1 MPRVSIEGLRFYY
14 QQSGAGPDVVLLH
27 GVSGNMAIWPLIN
40 LMPTLATDFRVTAYD
55 LRGHGYS
62 DTPPSGYTSADMAG
76 DLVKIQQA
84 LGLGPMYVLGHSFG
98 GVIALHAAV
107 LYPGSIAG
115 LILSDPYFPALR
127 HLERHIGQWSGW
139 QEYKE
144 QANRAGLEVTEEDWF
159 DVGLLFKQAA
169 QLPPERQKRFRNE
182 LGLAA
187 LERLT
192 RLAATTCG
200 DDVKAV
206 AGLTEERI
214 RSVQHPTI
222 ALYGEHSP
230 FLATCRYL
238 AENLAHCRAILVPN
252 AKHRA
257 HEENPSAY
265 VALVQKHLR
274 EMAYGSPVSGAP
286 KGETCRRCQRLRS

>member
-1 MPRVSIEGLRFYY
+1 MPRVTVEGMKFYY
-14 QQSGAGPDVVLLH
+14 QQVGQGPDVVLLH

-40 LMPTLATDFRVTAYD
+40 LMPLLATEFRVTAYD

-62 DTPPSGYTSADMAG
+62 DTPPTGYTSADMAD
-76 DLVKIQQA
+76 DLVKIQRA

-98 GVIALHAAV
+98 GVIALHAAL
-107 LYPGSIAG
+107 LYPEALAG
-115 LILSDPYFPALR
+115 LVLSDPYFPGLR
-127 HLERHIGQWSGW
+127 HLETNVGNWSGW
-139 QEYKE
+139 QAYKE

-159 DVGLLFKQAA
+159 DVGQLFKQTAH
-169 QLPPERQKRFRNE
+169 LPPERYEMFRNE

-187 LERLT
+187 MDRLT

-200 DDVKAV
+200 EDVKAV

-214 RSVQHPTI
+214 RSVKHPAI
-222 ALYGEHSP
+222 ALYGENSP

-238 AENLAHCRAILVPN
+238 EQNLENCHAFLVPG

-257 HEENPSAY
+257 HEENPQAY
-265 VALVQKHLR
+265 VSLVQKHLR
-274 EMAYGSPVSGAP
+274 EMAGIAPSQLVGGAA
-286 KGETCRRCQRLRS
+286 

>member
-1 MPRVSIEGLRFYY
+1 MPRVTVEGMKFYY
-14 QQSGAGPDVVLLH
+14 QQAGSGPDVVLLH

-40 LMPTLATDFRVTAYD
+40 LMPALAADFRVTAYD

-62 DTPPSGYTSADMAG
+62 DTPPTGYTSADMAG
-76 DLVKIQQA
+76 DLVKIQRA
-84 LGLGPMYVLGHSFG
+84 LGVGPMYVLGHSFG
-98 GVIALHAAV
+98 GVIALHTAV
-107 LYPGSIAG
+107 LYPEAVAG
-115 LILSDPYFPALR
+115 LVLSDPYFPGLR
-127 HLERHIGQWSGW
+127 HLETSVGKWTGW

-159 DVGLLFKQAA
+159 DVGQLFKQTAN
-169 QLPPERQKRFRNE
+169 LPPERHEMFRKE

-187 LERLT
+187 MDRLT

-214 RSVQHPTI
+214 RSVQHPAI
-222 ALYGEHSP
+222 ALYGENSP

-238 AENLAHCRAILVPN
+238 EQNLANCRSVLVPD

-257 HEENPSAY
+257 HEENPLAY
-265 VALVQKHLR
+265 VSLVQKNLR
-274 EMAYGSPVSGAP
+274 EMAGLVYPQSVGGAA
-286 KGETCRRCQRLRS
+286 

>member
-1 MPRVSIEGLRFYY
+1 MPRVTVDGTTLYY
-14 QQSGAGPDVVLLH
+14 QQVGAGPDVVLLH
-27 GVSGNMAIWPLIN
+27 GISGNLAIWPLIN
-40 LMPTLATDFRVTAYD
+40 LMPVLAADFRVTAYD

-76 DLVKIQQA
+76 DLVNIQRA

-98 GVIALHAAV
+98 GVVALHAAV
-107 LYPGSIAG
+107 LYPEAIAG
-115 LILSDPYFPALR
+115 LVLSDPYFPGLR
-127 HLERHIGQWSGW
+127 HLETRVGQWSGW

-159 DVGLLFKQAA
+159 DVGQLFKQAA
-169 QLPPERQKRFRNE
+169 HLPPERHEMFRKE

-187 LERLT
+187 MERLT

-214 RSVQHPTI
+214 RSVRHPSI
-222 ALYGEHSP
+222 ALYGENSP

-238 AENLAHCRAILVPN
+238 EQNLANCRAVLVPD

-257 HEENPSAY
+257 HEENPLAY
-265 VALVQKHLR
+265 VALVHKHLR
-274 EMAYGSPVSGAP
+274 ELAGLAPLQGRGGAA
-286 KGETCRRCQRLRS
+286 

>member
-1 MPRVSIEGLRFYY
+1 MPRVSVEGMRFYY
-14 QQSGAGPDVVLLH
+14 QQAGEGQDVVLLH
-27 GVSGNMAIWPLIN
+27 GVTGNMAVWPLIN
-40 LMPTLATDFRVTAYD
+40 MLPTLAADFRVTAYD

-62 DTPPSGYTSADMAG
+62 ETPPSGYTSADMAG

-84 LGLGPMYVLGHSFG
+84 LGLGPMYVLGHSYG

-107 LYPGSIAG
+107 LYPEAIAG
-115 LILSDPYFPALR
+115 LILSDPYFPGLR
-127 HLERHIGQWSGW
+127 HLETSLSAWSGW

-144 QANRAGLEVTEEDWF
+144 QAGRAGLQVSEEDWF
-159 DVGLLFKQAA
+159 DVGQLFA
-169 QLPPERQKRFRNE
+169 QTANLPPERHEMFRKE

-187 LERLT
+187 MDRLT

-206 AGLTEERI
+206 AGLTAERI
-214 RSVQHPTI
+214 SSVRHPTI

-238 AENLAHCRAILVPN
+238 EANLANCRVALVPD

-257 HEENPSAY
+257 HEENPAAY
-265 VALVQKHLR
+265 VALVQQLLR
-274 EMAYGSPVSGAP
+274 ELRFAERAGYTGGAA
-286 KGETCRRCQRLRS
+286 

>member
-1 MPRVSIEGLRFYY
+1 MPRVTVEGMSFYY
-14 QQSGAGPDVVLLH
+14 QQVGRGPDVVLLH
-27 GVSGNMAIWPLIN
+27 GVTGNMAIWPLIN
-40 LMPTLATDFRVTAYD
+40 LMPALAGDFRVTAYD

-62 DTPPSGYTSADMAG
+62 DTPPTGYTSADMAG
-76 DLVKIQQA
+76 DLAKIQQA
-84 LGLGPMYVLGHSFG
+84 LGLGPTYVLGHSFG

-107 LYPGSIAG
+107 LYPEAVAG
-115 LILSDPYFPALR
+115 LVLSDPYYPALR
-127 HLERHIGQWSGW
+127 HLETGMSRWSGW
-139 QEYKE
+139 LEYKE
-144 QANRAGLEVTEEDWF
+144 QANRAGLEVTAEDWF
-159 DVGLLFKQAA
+159 DVGQLFKQTAN
-169 QLPPERQKRFRNE
+169 LPPDRYEMFREE

-187 LERLT
+187 MDRLR

-214 RSVQHPTI
+214 CSVTHPTL
-222 ALYGEHSP
+222 ALYGEDSP

-238 AENLAHCRAILVPN
+238 EENLANCRVALVPG

-257 HEENPSAY
+257 HEENPTGY

-274 EMAYGSPVSGAP
+274 EMAGIVPTEQGEGAA
-286 KGETCRRCQRLRS
+286 